1 MEELSYREILV
12 KYRSMPLVAIKVPRD
27 QYAYTVT
34 DGSYGYFIFCF
45 IFVLVAVL
53 FMFVKGL
60 LLQFFILKCT
70 ASHYARN

>member
-1 MEELSYREILV
+1 MLNSREILV
-12 KYRSMPLVAIKVPRD
+12 KYRSMPLVVIKVQRD
-27 QYAYTVT
+27 QYAYRVM
-34 DGSYGYFIFCF
+34 DGSYGYFIFMF

-53 FMFVKGL
+53 FMFDKGL